1 MKKNA
6 QVKTSTTSAETSLK
20 TKARE
25 EKVKTVKTNAEKST
39 ASIKEIAKPVSSAA
53 SGKTTA
59 KPRRKVVLPIPAAP
73 PAPPSP
79 PRRALTSS
87 ALRAFEH
94 AVKVFNRR
102 QFAEAKSMF
111 ENLLAKFPGEVE
123 IIARTQMYL
132 QVCSQKLTHSQNAP
146 HNADELYD
154 RGVYAL
160 NIGDFSQ
167 AKSFFEK
174 ALRLKPEEPYLLY
187 SLAATHAQTGAMEQA
202 LDYLKRTF
210 QIQPR
215 YRTQALH
222 DTDFSGLRENK
233 RFLELLGLASPF
245 DLLQSRR

>member
-132 QVCSQKLTHSQNAP
+132 QVCSQKLTHS
-146 HNADELYD
+146 
-154 RGVYAL
+154 
-160 NIGDFSQ
+160 
-167 AKSFFEK
+167 
-174 ALRLKPEEPYLLY
+174 
-187 SLAATHAQTGAMEQA
+187 
-202 LDYLKRTF
+202 
-210 QIQPR
+210 
-215 YRTQALH
+215 
-222 DTDFSGLRENK
+222 
-233 RFLELLGLASPF
+233 
-245 DLLQSRR
+245 